1 MDLGL
6 KDQVALVGASS
17 KGLGKAIALG
27 LAEEGAKVTICA
39 RGRGYAGGDSR
50 WKFAKKRRQKSWQ
63 SQRMSVN
70 RSRLAG

>member
-6 KDQVALVGASS
+6 KDKVAVVGASS

-39 RGRGYAGGDSR
+39 AGCGYIGGDSR
-50 WKFAKKRRQKSWQ
+50 RNPRK
-63 SQRMSVN
+63 N
-70 RSRLAG
+70 RGGSP

>member
-6 KDQVALVGASS
+6 KDKVAVVGASS

-39 RGRGYAGGDSR
+39 RDADTLEETATEIR
-50 WKFAKKRRQKSWQ
+50 KKRGRRSWQ
-63 SQRMSVN
+63 SQRMSAN

>member
-6 KDQVALVGASS
+6 KDKVALVGASS

-39 RGRGYAGGDSR
+39 RDARYAGGDSR
-50 WKFAKKRRQKSWQ
+50 RNS
-63 SQRMSVN
+63 
-70 RSRLAG
+70 

>member
-6 KDQVALVGASS
+6 KDKVAVVGASS

-39 RGRGYAGGDSR
+39 RDTETLEEAAAEIRETAGRWIDAI
-50 WKFAKKRRQKSWQ
+50 
-63 SQRMSVN
+63 
-70 RSRLAG
+70 

>member
-6 KDQVALVGASS
+6 KDKVAVVGASS

-39 RGRGYAGGDSR
+39 RDVDTLEETATENS
-50 WKFAKKRRQKSWQ
+50 
-63 SQRMSVN
+63 
-70 RSRLAG
+70 

>member
-6 KDQVALVGASS
+6 KDKVAVVGASS

-39 RGRGYAGGDSR
+39 RDEDTLEETAAEIREKTGAE
-50 WKFAKKRRQKSWQ
+50 
-63 SQRMSVN
+63 V
-70 RSRLAG
+70 LAGPCGCQPTGAG

>member
-6 KDQVALVGASS
+6 KDKVAVVGASS

-39 RGRGYAGGDSR
+39 RDEDTAGGDSR
-50 WKFAKKRRQKSWQ
+50 RNS
-63 SQRMSVN
+63 
-70 RSRLAG
+70 